1 MALGN
6 FNDSSEKKIES
17 EKTERNQE
25 KSEVKSYIDERKQDL
40 NPKYQGGSYKDMRNN
55 VERYELKD
63 KEVHHMPAD
72 SVSKLERSEGPAI
85 IMDKED
91 HRLTASYGNS
101 REAQE
106 YRAAQKEL
114 IDKGDFKS
122 AYQMDVDDL
131 HSKFGDKYDAQIEAN
146 SKYVDELE
154 KEGKTKYVDE
164 PEKEGKI

>member
-6 FNDSSEKKIES
+6 FSDVDGKNFET
-17 EKTERNQE
+17 EKTEKVKE
-25 KSEVKSYIDERKQDL
+25 TDEAKSYEDKLKQDL
-40 NPKYQGGSYKDMRNN
+40 NPKYQGGSYKNMRNN
-55 VERYELKD
+55 VERYDLKD
-63 KEVHHMPAD
+63 KEVHHMPAA
-72 SVSKLERSEGPAI
+72 SVSKLERAEGPAI

-106 YRAAQKEL
+106 YRAAQAEK
-114 IDKGDFKS
+114 INNGDFEG

-154 KEGKTKYVDE
+154 KEGK
-164 PEKEGKI
+164 I